1 MASERTRSPPPGRRS
16 RTAFRREVSQ
26 RIVRLGAARV
36 WHAGERVARRAALAA
51 AIIAAD
57 IDRVSLSGPGEAL
70 ILLGIAKRRAAE
82 MAMNLDR
89 ILLWLVSTKDEPGA
103 QNLRF
108 ASSRACRERP

>member
-26 RIVRLGAARV
+26 RIVRLGAAGYGMPVSGSR
-36 WHAGERVARRAALAA
+36 AAALAA

-57 IDRVSLSGPGEAL
+57 VDRVSLSGPGEAL

-89 ILLWLVSTKDEPGA
+89 LLLWLVSTKTI
-103 QNLRF
+103 L
-108 ASSRACRERP
+108 